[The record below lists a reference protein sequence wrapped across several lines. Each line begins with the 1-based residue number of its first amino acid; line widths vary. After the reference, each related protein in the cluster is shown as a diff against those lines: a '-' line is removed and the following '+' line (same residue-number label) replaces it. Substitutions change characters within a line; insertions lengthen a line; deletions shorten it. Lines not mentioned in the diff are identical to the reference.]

1 MTGKSKGISTEE
13 NLLNVAREVFMRNG
27 YSGTTMQQ
35 IADEA
40 GINKSLLHYYY
51 RSKEKL
57 FGQIFAEVFSQFI
70 PELGK
75 IFMTDMSLEE
85 KIRAF
90 VESYI
95 EVFIRNPLIPIFVM
109 QELSTNPQHLADL
122 IKKSGIDPEMVIKMI
137 SESLKK
143 EDLNIQDPRQ
153 FMVNMIGL
161 CVFPFAAQALIQ
173 RLIFNNDE
181 KAYSKFLLERKHEVS
196 EFLLNA
202 IRKG

>member
-1 MTGKSKGISTEE
+1 MTAKGISTEE
-13 NLLNVAREVFMRNG
+13 NILNVAREVFMRNG

-90 VESYI
+90 VDSYI
-95 EVFIRNPLIPIFVM
+95 EGFIRNPLIPIFVM

-137 SESLKK
+137 SESLKN
-143 EDLNIQDPRQ
+143 EDLNIKDPKQ

-161 CVFPFAAQALIQ
+161 CVFPFAAQPLIQ

-181 KAYSKFLLERKHEVS
+181 KAYSKFLLERKSEVS

>member
-1 MTGKSKGISTEE
+1 MTAKSISTEE
-13 NLLNVAREVFMRNG
+13 NIRNVAREVFMRNG

-40 GINKSLLHYYY
+40 GINKSLLHYYF

-70 PELGK
+70 PELGN

-85 KIRAF
+85 KIRTF
-90 VESYI
+90 VDSYI

-109 QELSTNPQHLADL
+109 QELSTNPQHLTDL
-122 IKKSGIDPEMVIKMI
+122 IRNSGVDTEMII
-137 SESLKK
+137 RTIRESLEK
-143 EDLNIQDPRQ
+143 ENLNIQDPRQ

-161 CVFPFAAQALIQ
+161 CVFPFAAQPLIQ

-181 KAYSKFLLERKHEVS
+181 KAYSKFLHERKKEVP

>member
-1 MTGKSKGISTEE
+1 MTVKGISTEE
-13 NLLNVAREVFMRNG
+13 NRLNVAREVFMRKG

-57 FGQIFAEVFSQFI
+57 FGQIFAEVFRQFI

-122 IKKSGIDPEMVIKMI
+122 IRESGIDPEMIIKMI
-137 SESLKK
+137 SKSLEK
-143 EDLNIQDPRQ
+143 ENLNIQDPRQ

-181 KAYSKFLLERKHEVS
+181 KAYNKFLLERKNEVP

>member
-1 MTGKSKGISTEE
+1 MTAKGISTEE
-13 NLLNVAREVFMRNG
+13 NILNVAREVFMRNG

-90 VESYI
+90 VDSYI
-95 EVFIRNPLIPIFVM
+95 EGFIRNPLIPIFVM
-109 QELSTNPQHLADL
+109 QELSSNPQHLADL

-137 SESLKK
+137 SESMKK

-161 CVFPFAAQALIQ
+161 CVFPFAAQPLIQ

>member
-1 MTGKSKGISTEE
+1 MTAKGISTEE
-13 NLLNVAREVFMRNG
+13 NILNVAREVFMRNG

-75 IFMTDMSLEE
+75 IFMTDKSLEE

-90 VESYI
+90 VDSYI
-95 EVFIRNPLIPIFVM
+95 EGFIRNPLIPIFVM
-109 QELSTNPQHLADL
+109 QELSSNPQHLADL

-161 CVFPFAAQALIQ
+161 CVFPFAAQPLIQ

>member
-1 MTGKSKGISTEE
+1 MTAKGISTEE
-13 NLLNVAREVFMRNG
+13 NILNVAREVFMRNG

-75 IFMTDMSLEE
+75 IFITDKSLEE

-90 VESYI
+90 VDSYI
-95 EVFIRNPLIPIFVM
+95 EGFIRNPLIPIFVM
-109 QELSTNPQHLADL
+109 QELSSNPQHLADL

-161 CVFPFAAQALIQ
+161 CVFPFAAQPLIQ

>member
-1 MTGKSKGISTEE
+1 MTAKDISTEVKI
-13 NLLNVAREVFMRNG
+13 LNVAREVFMRNG
-27 YSGTTMQQ
+27 YSGTTIQQ

-75 IFMTDMSLEE
+75 IFMTDKSLEE

-90 VESYI
+90 VDSYI
-95 EVFIRNPLIPIFVM
+95 EGFIRNPLIPIFVM
-109 QELSTNPQHLADL
+109 QELSSNPQHLADL

-137 SESLKK
+137 SESLKN

-161 CVFPFAAQALIQ
+161 CVFPFAAQPLIQ

-196 EFLLNA
+196 EFLLKA

>member
-1 MTGKSKGISTEE
+1 MTGTGISTEE
-13 NLLNVAREVFMRNG
+13 NILSVAREVFMRNG
-27 YSGTTMQQ
+27 FSGTTMQQ

-57 FGQIFAEVFSQFI
+57 FGQIFAEVFKQFI

-90 VESYI
+90 VDSYI

-109 QELSTNPQHLADL
+109 QELSTNPQHLANL
-122 IKKSGIDPEMVIKMI
+122 IRKSGIDPEMIIKMI

-143 EDLNIQDPRQ
+143 ENLNIQDPRQ

-161 CVFPFAAQALIQ
+161 CVFPFAAQPLIQ

-181 KAYSKFLLERKHEVS
+181 KAYSKFLLERKNDVS

>member
-1 MTGKSKGISTEE
+1 MTAKGISTEE
-13 NLLNVAREVFMRNG
+13 NILNVAREVFMRNG

-75 IFMTDMSLEE
+75 IFMTDKSLEE

-90 VESYI
+90 VDSYI
-95 EVFIRNPLIPIFVM
+95 EGFIRNPLIPIFVM

-122 IKKSGIDPEMVIKMI
+122 IRKSGIDPEMVIKMI

-161 CVFPFAAQALIQ
+161 CVFPFAAQPLIQ

>member
-1 MTGKSKGISTEE
+1 MTAKDISTEE
-13 NLLNVAREVFMRNG
+13 NILNVAREVFMRNG

-75 IFMTDMSLEE
+75 IFMTDKSLEE

-90 VESYI
+90 VDSYI
-95 EVFIRNPLIPIFVM
+95 EGFIRNPLIPIFVM
-109 QELSTNPQHLADL
+109 QELSSNPQHLADL
-122 IKKSGIDPEMVIKMI
+122 IKKFGIDPEMVIKMI
-137 SESLKK
+137 SESLKN

-161 CVFPFAAQALIQ
+161 CVFPFAAQPLIQ

>member
-1 MTGKSKGISTEE
+1 MTAKDISTEE
-13 NLLNVAREVFMRNG
+13 NILNVAREVFMRNG

-75 IFMTDMSLEE
+75 IFMTDKSLEE

-90 VESYI
+90 VDSYI
-95 EVFIRNPLIPIFVM
+95 EGFIRNPLIPIFVM
-109 QELSTNPQHLADL
+109 QELSSNPQHLADL

-137 SESLKK
+137 SESLKN

-161 CVFPFAAQALIQ
+161 CVFPFAAQPLIQ

>member
-1 MTGKSKGISTEE
+1 MTAKGISTEE
-13 NLLNVAREVFMRNG
+13 NILNVAREVFMRNG

-75 IFMTDMSLEE
+75 IFMTDKSLEE

-90 VESYI
+90 VDSYI
-95 EVFIRNPLIPIFVM
+95 EGFIRNPLIPIFVM

-122 IKKSGIDPEMVIKMI
+122 IRKSGIDPEMVIKMI

-153 FMVNMIGL
+153 FKVNMIGL
-161 CVFPFAAQALIQ
+161 CVFPFAAQPLIQ

>member
-1 MTGKSKGISTEE
+1 MTAKGISTEE
-13 NLLNVAREVFMRNG
+13 NILNVAREVFMRNG

-75 IFMTDMSLEE
+75 IFMTDKSLEE

-90 VESYI
+90 VDSYI
-95 EVFIRNPLIPIFVM
+95 EGFIRNPLIPIFVM
-109 QELSTNPQHLADL
+109 QELSSNPQHLADL
-122 IKKSGIDPEMVIKMI
+122 IKKSGIDPEMIIKMI

-161 CVFPFAAQALIQ
+161 CVFPFAAQPLIQ

>member
-1 MTGKSKGISTEE
+1 MTAKDISTEV
-13 NLLNVAREVFMRNG
+13 NILNVAREVFMRNG

-75 IFMTDMSLEE
+75 IFMTDKSLEE

-90 VESYI
+90 VDSYI
-95 EVFIRNPLIPIFVM
+95 EGFIRNPLIPIFVM
-109 QELSTNPQHLADL
+109 QELSSNPQHLADL

-137 SESLKK
+137 STSLKK

-161 CVFPFAAQALIQ
+161 CVFPFAAQPLIQ

>member
-1 MTGKSKGISTEE
+1 MTAKGISTEE
-13 NLLNVAREVFMRNG
+13 NILNVAREVFMRNG

-75 IFMTDMSLEE
+75 IFITDKSLEE

-90 VESYI
+90 VDSYI
-95 EVFIRNPLIPIFVM
+95 EGFIRNPLIPIFVM
-109 QELSTNPQHLADL
+109 QELSSNPQHLADL
-122 IKKSGIDPEMVIKMI
+122 IKKSGIDPEMIIKMI

-161 CVFPFAAQALIQ
+161 CVFPFAAQPLIQ

>member
-1 MTGKSKGISTEE
+1 MTAKGISTEE
-13 NLLNVAREVFMRNG
+13 NILNVAREVFMRNG

-75 IFMTDMSLEE
+75 IFMTDKSLEE

-90 VESYI
+90 VDSYI
-95 EVFIRNPLIPIFVM
+95 EGFIRNPLIPIFVM
-109 QELSTNPQHLADL
+109 QELSTNRKLKNQ
-122 IKKSGIDPEMVIKMI
+122 KK
-137 SESLKK
+137 
-143 EDLNIQDPRQ
+143 
-153 FMVNMIGL
+153 
-161 CVFPFAAQALIQ
+161 
-173 RLIFNNDE
+173 
-181 KAYSKFLLERKHEVS
+181 
-196 EFLLNA
+196 
-202 IRKG
+202 

>member
-1 MTGKSKGISTEE
+1 MTAKDISTEVKI
-13 NLLNVAREVFMRNG
+13 LNVAREVFMRNG
-27 YSGTTMQQ
+27 YSGTTIQQ

-75 IFMTDMSLEE
+75 IFMTDKSLEE

-90 VESYI
+90 VDSYI
-95 EVFIRNPLIPIFVM
+95 EGFIRNPLIPIFVM
-109 QELSTNPQHLADL
+109 QELSSNPQHLADL

-137 SESLKK
+137 SESLKN

-161 CVFPFAAQALIQ
+161 CVFPFAAQPLIQ

>member
-1 MTGKSKGISTEE
+1 MTAKGISTEE
-13 NLLNVAREVFMRNG
+13 NILNVAREVFMRNG
-27 YSGTTMQQ
+27 FNGTTMQQ

-75 IFMTDMSLEE
+75 IFMTDKSLEE

-90 VESYI
+90 VDSYI
-95 EVFIRNPLIPIFVM
+95 EGFIRNPLIPIFVM
-109 QELSTNPQHLADL
+109 QELSSNPQHLADL

-161 CVFPFAAQALIQ
+161 CVFPFAAQPLIQ

>member
-1 MTGKSKGISTEE
+1 MTAKNISTEE
-13 NLLNVAREVFMRNG
+13 NILNVAREVFIRNG

-40 GINKSLLHYYY
+40 GINKSLLHYYF

-90 VESYI
+90 VDNYI
-95 EVFIRNPLIPIFVM
+95 EGFIRNPLIPIFVM
-109 QELSTNPQHLADL
+109 QELSTNPQNLADL
-122 IKKSGIDPEMVIKMI
+122 IRKSGIDPEMVIRTIM
-137 SESLKK
+137 ESLKK
-143 EDLNIQDPRQ
+143 EDLNIQDPKQ

-161 CVFPFAAQALIQ
+161 CVFPFAAQPLIQ

>member
-1 MTGKSKGISTEE
+1 MTAKGISTEE
-13 NLLNVAREVFMRNG
+13 NILNVAREVFMRNG
-27 YSGTTMQQ
+27 FNGTTMQQ

-75 IFMTDMSLEE
+75 IFMTDKSLEE

-90 VESYI
+90 VDSYI
-95 EVFIRNPLIPIFVM
+95 ERFIRNPLIPIFVM
-109 QELSTNPQHLADL
+109 QELSSNPQHLADL
-122 IKKSGIDPEMVIKMI
+122 IKKSEIDPEMVIKMI

-161 CVFPFAAQALIQ
+161 CVFPFAAQPLIQ

>member
-1 MTGKSKGISTEE
+1 MTAKNVSTEE
-13 NLLNVAREVFMRNG
+13 NILNVAREVFMRNG
-27 YSGTTMQQ
+27 YSGTTMQR

-90 VESYI
+90 VDSYI
-95 EVFIRNPLIPIFVM
+95 EGFIRNPLIPIFVM
-109 QELSTNPQHLADL
+109 QELSTNPQNLADL
-122 IKKSGIDPEMVIKMI
+122 IRKSGIDPEMVIRTIM
-137 SESLKK
+137 ESLKK
-143 EDLNIQDPRQ
+143 EDLNIQDPKQ

-161 CVFPFAAQALIQ
+161 CVFPFAAQPLIQ

>member
-1 MTGKSKGISTEE
+1 MTAKGISTEE
-13 NLLNVAREVFMRNG
+13 NILNVAREVFMRNG

-35 IADEA
+35 IADKA

-75 IFMTDMSLEE
+75 IFMTDKSLEE

-90 VESYI
+90 VDSYI
-95 EVFIRNPLIPIFVM
+95 EGFIRNPLIPIFVM
-109 QELSTNPQHLADL
+109 QELSSNPQHLADL

-161 CVFPFAAQALIQ
+161 CVFPFAAQPLIQ

>member
-1 MTGKSKGISTEE
+1 MTAKDISTEVKI
-13 NLLNVAREVFMRNG
+13 LNVAREVFMRNG
-27 YSGTTMQQ
+27 YSGTTIQQ

-75 IFMTDMSLEE
+75 IFMTDKSLEE

-90 VESYI
+90 VDSYI
-95 EVFIRNPLIPIFVM
+95 EGFIRNPLIPIFVM
-109 QELSTNPQHLADL
+109 QELSSNPQHLADL
-122 IKKSGIDPEMVIKMI
+122 IKKSGIDPDMVIKMI
-137 SESLKK
+137 SESLIN

-161 CVFPFAAQALIQ
+161 CVFPFAAQPLIQ